1 MQRPESV
8 RACSRAASSSSSL
21 GCFSTGPGLKWEGGR
36 RSAARPGELKHYG
49 ATVATDWPDRG
60 DVRSAAMDYSMY
72 VAGEWV
78 ESESG
83 ATMEA
88 TSPGTGERI
97 GSVPEGTRDDA
108 QRAIAAA
115 NAAWREWAARSP
127 FERARAL
134 ERVADLVAERRN
146 DLART
151 LTLDQGK
158 PLKAEAYDEVGELE
172 EYFRMAAADATRIE
186 GLMPPSVDAAKRVFV
201 YRVPRGVVG
210 AVTPWNWPYTMPAE
224 ILAPALATGNAVVW
238 SPAASTS
245 VSAVKLAECIVDAEL
260 PGGVFNLVT
269 GPGRVVG
276 DEIVASPGTHAIGFI
291 GSTETGY
298 KIAERAA
305 GKALLLEMGGNGPV
319 VVLDDADVDK
329 AVEASVTASFLC
341 AGQSCTAGELF
352 LVHEAVHDEFRDKLS
367 ERMQEVRLGDPFD
380 EATTMGPLNNE
391 PVAAKMDEHVR
402 DALDRGAELVAGG
415 ARAAGFPTQL
425 YYEPTVLDRVSEEM
439 EVARD
444 ETFGPIVPIRTIRS
458 EEDALATIEES
469 PYGLLTAVF
478 TQDLRR
484 GLRFAEAARAGWV
497 NVNASSNYWETHL
510 PFGGR
515 AGSRSGIGRVG
526 GRFAFDSF
534 TELKTVVVELG

>member
-1 MQRPESV
+1 MHI
-8 RACSRAASSSSSL
+8 
-21 GCFSTGPGLKWEGGR
+21 GG
-36 RSAARPGELKHYG
+36 A
-49 ATVATDWPDRG
+49 
-60 DVRSAAMDYSMY
+60 
-72 VAGEWV
+72 WV

-83 ATMEA
+83 ATMES
-88 TSPGTGERI
+88 TSPATGERI
-97 GSVPEGTRDDA
+97 GSVPEGTRQDA
-108 QRAIAAA
+108 QRAVAAA
-115 NAAWREWAARSP
+115 NSAWRKWAARSA
-127 FERARAL
+127 FERAKAL
-134 ERVADLVAERRN
+134 ERIADLVAERRD
-146 DLART
+146 DLAST

-158 PLKAEAYDEVGELE
+158 PLHTEAYDEVGELE

-186 GLMPPSVDAAKRVFV
+186 GLMPPSVDAAKRVLV

-210 AVTPWNWPYTMPAE
+210 VVTPWNWPYTMPAE
-224 ILAPALATGNAVVW
+224 IIAPALAAGNAVVW

-245 VSAVKLAECIVDAEL
+245 ICAVKLAESIVDAEL
-260 PGGVFNLVT
+260 PPGVFNLVT

-276 DEIVASPGTHAIGFI
+276 DEMVANPGTHAVGFI

-305 GKALLLEMGGNGPV
+305 GKSMLLEMGGNGPL

-329 AVEASVTASFLC
+329 AVDATVTASFLC

-352 LVHEAVHDEFRDKLS
+352 LVHEAVHDEFLDKLAA
-367 ERMQEVRLGDPFD
+367 RIAAEVKLGDPFD

-391 PVAAKMDEHVR
+391 PVAVKMDEHVGN
-402 DALDRGAELVAGG
+402 AVERGAKLVAGG
-415 ARAAGFPTQL
+415 ARASGYPTAL
-425 YYEPTVLDRVSEEM
+425 YYEPTVLDRVDEEM
-439 EVARD
+439 DVARE

-458 EEDALATIEES
+458 EEEALATIDES
-469 PYGLLTAVF
+469 PYGLLAAVF
-478 TQDLRR
+478 TRDLGR

-497 NVNASSNYWETHL
+497 NVNASSNYWEPHL

-515 AGSRSGIGRVG
+515 SGSRSGIGRVG